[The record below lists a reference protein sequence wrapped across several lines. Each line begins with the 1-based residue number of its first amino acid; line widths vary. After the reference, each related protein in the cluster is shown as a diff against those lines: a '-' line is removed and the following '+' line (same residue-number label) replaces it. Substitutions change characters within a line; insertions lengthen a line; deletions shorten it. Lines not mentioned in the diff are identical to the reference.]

1 MEALGLGGAGTVGG
15 ASAGAGTAATVGA
28 TGAEGASLA
37 VPAAGSGATAV
48 GGGSLATIGA
58 SLLNGLQNTFA
69 SAHGPEAGFVGPPGG
84 TPYQNL
90 ISGLS
95 QGGTQGLY
103 GQGVPGSAANSF
115 GQFAGNQLMQRLMQP
130 GQAQQAPPAQIL
142 RRYLPPYG

>member
-28 TGAEGASLA
+28 TGAEGALA
-37 VPAAGSGATAV
+37 VPAAGSGAAT
-48 GGGSLATIGA
+48 GGLSGSLATVGA
-58 SLLNGLQNTFA
+58 SLLNELQNTFA